1 MTVDELPDPPS
12 KRELDKHLKSLGR
25 LGEAK
30 PRNPR
35 HFDGIEGGR
44 NGLSFSVAGR
54 SALGLIAVVQCP
66 LVLVSSRPFAGGES

>member
-30 PRNPR
+30 PRNPG

-44 NGLSFSVAGR
+44 KR
-54 SALGLIAVVQCP
+54 
-66 LVLVSSRPFAGGES
+66 VSDTLTHKNSGSCI